1 MLISSFTNHL
11 SQMYK
16 QYMGDGHTLVPS
28 VSENILIRY
37 GILNHSCCLPLSV
50 AIVDLIILPFCSI
63 WAFFLS
69 FWSSLSLIFSNFT
82 TKYNFCLLFC
92 LSVYRFKSFFR
103 SGYSLLLFSEL
114 LLPCFFPSRNLL
126 IHVRFP

>member
-92 LSVYRFKSFFR
+92 LSVYRFCLSSESLSSGQDIVYYYSVNYYFLAFF
-103 SGYSLLLFSEL
+103 LLE
-114 LLPCFFPSRNLL
+114 
-126 IHVRFP
+126 IY